1 MKTAINI
8 LITGHGEADM
18 ERLRNLLNP
27 LPRVKSSMHILT
39 EDAANFWAN
48 TNFTS
53 NLVIHFLGTSIE
65 KELEALSKIPTLKRP
80 SALIV
85 CSHNI
90 VSIQLVRLAM
100 QAGACDFVMGPQLFD
115 DIVATVRKILE
126 LNFYHGTREKSAVT
140 TAVVNVRGGAGASTL
155 ARSLAHAFASQEDLQ
170 TLLLDLDF
178 QFSSQCLELNLTPT
192 QGLVEALAAVESLD
206 KTAIMGYVAKHS
218 SGLSV
223 LSASSKEIQLPGEV
237 DPARF
242 NQLMELIQGCYEHV
256 VIDLPRL
263 IDPIFNL
270 VMEKADYIIILLR
283 QDISNLR
290 DAQRMIEI
298 LTSDLGVPIA
308 RIIPIVNRY
317 ENNNAIKLDDVKRT
331 LELDTVTMLPND
343 FKNVRTAANLG
354 IPVAE
359 YAPKSPV
366 TLSILKLAE
375 TLSGNRRAGNQG
387 VFKKFL
393 ASLLSELTER

>member
-8 LITGHGEADM
+8 LITGHDEADAKM
-18 ERLRNLLNP
+18 LQTLLNP
-27 LPRVKSSMHILT
+27 LPRVKTSIQILN
-39 EDAANFWAN
+39 EADADFWAN

-53 NLVIHFLGTSIE
+53 DLLIHFPGANTE
-65 KELEALSKIPTLKRP
+65 KELEDLSKIPVFKRP
-80 SALIV
+80 SAIIV
-85 CSHNI
+85 CTHSI
-90 VSIQLVRLAM
+90 VSVQLVRLAM

-115 DIVATVRKILE
+115 DTVASVRKVIE
-126 LNFYHGTREKSAVT
+126 HNFYPNTREKSAIT

-155 ARSLAHAFASQEDLQ
+155 ARSLGHAFATQEQ
-170 TLLLDLDF
+170 MPTLLLDLDF
-178 QFSSQCLELNLTPT
+178 QFSSQCLELNLSPA
-192 QGLVEALAAVESLD
+192 QGLVEALAAIESLD
-206 KTAIMGYVAKHS
+206 KIAMMGYVAKHS

-237 DPARF
+237 DPVRF

-256 VIDLPRL
+256 VCDLPRL

-290 DAQRMIEI
+290 DTQRMIEI
-298 LTSDLGVPIA
+298 LTSDLGVPIG
-308 RIIPIVNRY
+308 RIIPIINRY
-317 ENNNAIKLDDVKRT
+317 ESNNAIKLADVKRT
-331 LELDTVTMLPND
+331 LELDSVTALPND

-354 IPVAE
+354 IPIAE

-366 TLSILKLAE
+366 TLSVLKLAE
-375 TLSGNRRAGNQG
+375 TLSGSRRTGNQG
-387 VFKKFL
+387 LFKKL
-393 ASLLSELTER
+393 LSSLLSELAER

>member
-8 LITGHGEADM
+8 LITGHDKADAEALQKL
-18 ERLRNLLNP
+18 LRP
-27 LPRVKSSMHILT
+27 LPRVKCSIQMLDDVDT
-39 EDAANFWAN
+39 DFWTD
-48 TNFTS
+48 TNFNS
-53 NLVIHFLGTSIE
+53 DLLIHFLGVNSE
-65 KELEALSKIPTLKRP
+65 SELEVLSRIPTLKRP
-80 SALIV
+80 AALIV
-85 CSHNI
+85 CNHHT
-90 VSIQLVRLAM
+90 VDVELVRLAM

-115 DIVATVRKILE
+115 DAVASVRKILE
-126 LNFYHGTREKSAVT
+126 LNFYHASRVKSAIT
-140 TAVVNVRGGAGASTL
+140 TAVVNVSGGAGASTL
-155 ARSLAHAFASQEDLQ
+155 ARSLGHAFASHEELQ

-192 QGLVEALAAVESLD
+192 QGLIEALAAVESLD
-206 KTAIMGYVAKHS
+206 KSALMGYVAKHG

-270 VMEKADYIIILLR
+270 VMEKADYVVILLR

-298 LTSDLGVPIA
+298 LTSDLSVPIA
-308 RIIPIVNRY
+308 RIIPIINRY
-317 ENNNAIKLDDVKRT
+317 ESNNAIKLADVKRT
-331 LELDTVTMLPND
+331 LELESVTSLPND

-366 TLSILKLAE
+366 TLSIRKLAE

-387 VFKKFL
+387 LFKRFL
-393 ASLLSELTER
+393 SLLLSDLSER